1 MSVLDVSQVKC
12 SPCVVFVVV
21 ADGSNAGGEEVQ
33 VDVILAVRP
42 TEAGSFYGTFQLSLN
57 EGANSHSGGFQY
69 ELASIPYFVTV
80 RSSGIRR
87 CVPTTAVCV
96 GFGLHWSDRYCA
108 PILTLRPNKSK
119 PLPLIMNDHGA
130 QRPVDLGTVERYF
143 FFLVFASLFICWFCK
158 YNCTGTMYK

>member
-1 MSVLDVSQVKC
+1 M
-12 SPCVVFVVV
+12 
-21 ADGSNAGGEEVQ
+21 
-33 VDVILAVRP
+33 DVILAVRP

-87 CVPTTAVCV
+87 CVPRTASLSVCGQQSALVSNPNCTTII
-96 GFGLHWSDRYCA
+96 
-108 PILTLRPNKSK
+108 ILVFRPNKSK

-130 QRPVDLGTVERYF
+130 QRPVDLGTVERSVSVVCRF
-143 FFLVFASLFICWFCK
+143 VVALP
-158 YNCTGTMYK
+158 